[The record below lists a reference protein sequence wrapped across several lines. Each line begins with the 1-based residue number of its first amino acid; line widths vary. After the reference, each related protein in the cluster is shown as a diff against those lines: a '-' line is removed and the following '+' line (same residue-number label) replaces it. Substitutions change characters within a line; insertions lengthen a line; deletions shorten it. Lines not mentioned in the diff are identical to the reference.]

1 MVTGW
6 HLRFASCNF
15 IFPEFSCYASA
26 MIRNNFPSARL
37 IFNSWLA
44 LCFSSLH
51 YKYCNSTKHRCS
63 SRNWKLTLLQRPVQ
77 SMRRCLDLR
86 NISGKPSDHIT
97 CSITLQLSQTWGFN
111 RFSFWYR
118 FACWKQLIKFCT
130 GPENTLKAQSSKNW
144 YSAEYQYLQDTP
156 RTYVKTSKPL
166 NFPMLLKPCQMWLY
180 LL

>member
-44 LCFSSLH
+44 LCFSSPH

-97 CSITLQLSQTWGFN
+97 CSITLQYSQTWGFN
-111 RFSFWYR
+111 RFSFWYMGLSQLCILIQVCVLKTAHQILHR
-118 FACWKQLIKFCT
+118 TWKYLESTVFKESILCWISILT
-130 GPENTLKAQSSKNW
+130 RYSKNVC
-144 YSAEYQYLQDTP
+144 E
-156 RTYVKTSKPL
+156 
-166 NFPMLLKPCQMWLY
+166 N
-180 LL
+180 